1 MKLKK
6 CENGFLVQITGLVG
20 TFTVNS
26 WSEAMCIARKLGGG
40 RV

>member
-6 CENGFLVQITGLVG
+6 CENGFLVQINGLNG
-20 TFTVNS
+20 TFIVNS
-26 WSEAMCIARKLGGG
+26 WSEAMEMAWRLRGD

>member
-6 CENGFLVQITGLVG
+6 CSNGFLVQINGLTG
-20 TFTVNS
+20 TFIVNS
-26 WSEAMCIARKLGGG
+26 WSEAMGIAWKLRGG